1 MCCVPARWWL
11 SDHDVHTEMN
21 ETENREADESG
32 RRILACHFF
41 HVAFG
46 RGTGYTLYY
55 SQRHKLF
62 KRYL

>member
-1 MCCVPARWWL
+1 
-11 SDHDVHTEMN
+11 MN